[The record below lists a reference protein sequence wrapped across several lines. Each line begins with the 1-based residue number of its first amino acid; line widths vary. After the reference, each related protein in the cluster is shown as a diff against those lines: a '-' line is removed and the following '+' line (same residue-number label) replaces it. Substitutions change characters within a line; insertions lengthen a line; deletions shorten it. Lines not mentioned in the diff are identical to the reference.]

1 MELHLEDEEASLL
14 LRLIRN
20 RRNDMRDE
28 VRHFKDSEM
37 REYLKH
43 KERILNR
50 ILEKFPPGLD
60 EKAHMR
66 GHILPK
72 E

>member
-14 LRLIRN
+14 LRVIRN
-20 RRNDMRDE
+20 RRNEMRDE
-28 VRHFKDSEM
+28 VRHSKDSEM

-50 ILEKFPPGLD
+50 ILEKFPALD
-60 EKAHMR
+60 ERAHMR
-66 GHILPK
+66 GHILSEK
-72 E
+72 